1 MTTSIPRLS
10 IVLLL
15 IACAVG
21 CGGAASEGEHG
32 GAPGGRPAHGGGAT
46 AVPVEVAS
54 VDRRSI
60 SSYIE
65 TNGTLEA
72 ETEVDLVARVSA
84 PIVELKAE
92 EGMTV
97 ESGRLLARLDATE
110 FLARLEISRVALEE
124 SRLSFERAD
133 ELRRGQLIST
143 EEFERARSSHDSARA
158 QLRADEILVGYT
170 EIRAPFGGR
179 IVRRYVDFAETVTVN
194 APLFRISDF
203 TPLLCPI
210 QLPERDLRRLRTGQ
224 QAYLTVESWGDERFR
239 ASVLRISP
247 VVDAASGTVK
257 VTLDV
262 DARDKLRPGMF
273 ARVFVEIDRRSR
285 ALVIPKTALS
295 LGSIGDTVYV
305 AADGIASRREVE
317 LGFREGDFVEIVS
330 GVSGSDLVVVVGQDG
345 LSDGTP
351 IKVLRRDGT
360 SLGEPAATGGDDAA
374 DRDARGRGPGAGD
387 SAGHRPDFSKMTA
400 EQLDRAREFMRARGM
415 TDEQIEKRIRQGTN
429 P

>member
-1 MTTSIPRLS
+1 
-10 IVLLL
+10 
-15 IACAVG
+15 
-21 CGGAASEGEHG
+21 
-32 GAPGGRPAHGGGAT
+32 
-46 AVPVEVAS
+46 
-54 VDRRSI
+54 
-60 SSYIE
+60 
-65 TNGTLEA
+65 
-72 ETEVDLVARVSA
+72 
-84 PIVELKAE
+84 
-92 EGMTV
+92 V
-97 ESGRLLARLDATE
+97 ESGQLLARLDATE

-124 SRLSFERAD
+124 SRLAFERAD

-158 QLRADEILVGYT
+158 QLQADEILLSYT
-170 EIRAPFGGR
+170 EIRAPFDGR
-179 IVRRYVDFAETVTVN
+179 IVRRYVDFAENVSVN

-210 QLPERDLRRLRTGQ
+210 QLPERDLRRLRSGQ

-262 DARDKLRPGMF
+262 DARDRLRPGMF
-273 ARVFVEIDRRSR
+273 ARVFVEVDHRSQ
-285 ALVIPKTALS
+285 ALVIPKAALS

-305 AADGIASRREVE
+305 ATDGIASRREVE
-317 LGFREGDFVEIVS
+317 LGFREGDFVEVVS
-330 GVSGSDLVVVVGQDG
+330 GVSASDLVVVVGQDG

-351 IKVLRRDGT
+351 VKVLRRDDA
-360 SLGEPAATGGDDAA
+360 SLGEPVASGDD
-374 DRDARGRGPGAGD
+374 DAPRRPGAGE
-387 SAGHRPDFSKMTA
+387 GRGQRPDFSKMSA

-415 TDEQIEKRIRQGTN
+415 TDEQIEKRIRRDTD